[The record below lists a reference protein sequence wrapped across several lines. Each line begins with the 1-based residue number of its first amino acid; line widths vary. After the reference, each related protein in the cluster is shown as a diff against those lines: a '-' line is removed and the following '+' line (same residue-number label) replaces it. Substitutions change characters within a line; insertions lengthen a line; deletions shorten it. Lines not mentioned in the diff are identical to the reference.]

1 MNPALRTAVHLTVLI
16 LGVGWLLH
24 VGADILVP
32 LVLAV
37 MLLYVIDGV
46 ARLLASVPGLGR
58 YVPSA
63 VIRALSI
70 AVILALGVYAA
81 QMLVASLGA
90 VLALAPQYEASA
102 LAAIQAAAAYVG
114 LETEPTWQTL
124 RRDVLSQ
131 VSLQRLVGTTVTSVT
146 AIVVSFTVILLY
158 GAFLLVERRA
168 VARKL
173 DRLSGDA
180 QRVAQMRRIIA
191 NINAKVGSYL
201 ALKTL
206 VSIVQGLVAW
216 GVLAWFD
223 VQFAPF
229 WAVLTG
235 LLNFVPYIG
244 TILSVVLP
252 VAVATMQFADLG
264 TVLTLAVALSA
275 AQFFIGF
282 FIDPW
287 LMSSSLNL
295 SPLVIL
301 LSIAVWSA
309 LWGIPGAFLAVPL
322 TACIA
327 MVCAEFPGTR
337 PIAVL
342 LSQDG
347 NVPDPWRPAGGPAAA
362 SPPKKILLRE

>member
-1 MNPALRTAVHLTVLI
+1 MNPTLRTAVYLTVLV

-24 VGADILVP
+24 VGTDILVP

-46 ARLLASVPGLGR
+46 ARLLASVPGLDR

-90 VLALAPQYEASA
+90 VLALAPKYEASA

-131 VSLQRLVGTTVTSVT
+131 VSLQRLVGTTVTSVK
-146 AIVVSFTVILLY
+146 AIVASFTVILLY
-158 GAFLLVERRA
+158 GALLLVERRA
-168 VARKL
+168 FARKL

-180 QRVAQMRRIIA
+180 QRVTQMRRIIA
-191 NINAKVGSYL
+191 NINAKIGSYL

-235 LLNFVPYIG
+235 LLNYVPYIG

-287 LMSSSLNL
+287 LMSNSLNL

-309 LWGIPGAFLAVPL
+309 LWDIPGAFLAVPL

-327 MVCAEFPGTR
+327 LVCAEFQDTR

-342 LSQDG
+342 LSKDG
-347 NVPDPWRPAGGPAAA
+347 DVPEPWQPAGGPAAA
-362 SPPKKILLRE
+362 SPPTGQ